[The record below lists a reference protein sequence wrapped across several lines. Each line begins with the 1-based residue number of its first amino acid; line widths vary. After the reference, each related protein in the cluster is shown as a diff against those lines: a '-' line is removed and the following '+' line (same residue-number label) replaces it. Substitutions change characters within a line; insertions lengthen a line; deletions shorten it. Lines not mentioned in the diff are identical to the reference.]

1 MSRGVLW
8 VVSWSSMFPSC
19 RQSRDWKYHI
29 DEKVWIT
36 RMPGQTILE
45 KNGTTERGVFYYFDA
60 QNWRRVTRDCFIDTG
75 KLAPTSRV

>member
-1 MSRGVLW
+1 
-8 VVSWSSMFPSC
+8 
-19 RQSRDWKYHI
+19 
-29 DEKVWIT
+29 
-36 RMPGQTILE
+36 MPGQTILE